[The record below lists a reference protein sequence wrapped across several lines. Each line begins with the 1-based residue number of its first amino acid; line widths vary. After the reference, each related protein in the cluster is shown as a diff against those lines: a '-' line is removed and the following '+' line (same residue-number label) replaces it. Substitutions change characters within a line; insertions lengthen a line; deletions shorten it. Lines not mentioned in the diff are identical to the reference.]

1 MRTVRARVCVAVNGN
16 IRNFRSFWGDCLD
29 LKSLDFSLRQVL
41 GIAKI
46 CCYSSHMFTSQAS
59 SFQMWLIKLRDKL
72 EELSSQAESKLSF
85 S

>member
-1 MRTVRARVCVAVNGN
+1 METLDILGA
-16 IRNFRSFWGDCLD
+16 FWDCLD

-46 CCYSSHMFTSQAS
+46 CCYSSLMFTSLAS
-59 SFQMWLIKLRDKL
+59 SFQMWLIKLQGKL
-72 EELSSQAESKLSF
+72 EELCSQAASKLPF